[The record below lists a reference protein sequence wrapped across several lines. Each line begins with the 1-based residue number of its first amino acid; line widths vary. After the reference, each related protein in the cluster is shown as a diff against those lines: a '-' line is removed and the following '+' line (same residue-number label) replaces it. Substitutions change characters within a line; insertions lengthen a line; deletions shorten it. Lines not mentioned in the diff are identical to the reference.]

1 MQRKRGKRF
10 RKPKNGGFA
19 RNISIETVTEEPED
33 ASFNESTYGKI
44 PSGIE
49 PALENLKARRI
60 SSINRV
66 SKRLEKFQTY
76 AKNLN
81 FHTTRTPNNNFAIL
95 KSSSESCKPFCK
107 LQLLQMENGSEPTQ
121 VSKNKKK
128 AVIQKPLVSLLDS
141 TPYTHSRIRIW

>member
-76 AKNLN
+76 AKNFMSKKILYQTVTN
-81 FHTTRTPNNNFAIL
+81 FVFL
-95 KSSSESCKPFCK
+95 KALFIY
-107 LQLLQMENGSEPTQ
+107 
-121 VSKNKKK
+121 V
-128 AVIQKPLVSLLDS
+128 
-141 TPYTHSRIRIW
+141 H